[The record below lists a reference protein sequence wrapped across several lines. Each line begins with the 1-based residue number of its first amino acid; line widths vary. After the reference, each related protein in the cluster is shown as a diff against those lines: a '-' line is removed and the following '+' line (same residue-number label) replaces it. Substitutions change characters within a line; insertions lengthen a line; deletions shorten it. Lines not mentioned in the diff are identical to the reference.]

1 MPRLGAHMSIA
12 GGVSQALVRGH
23 SIGCEA
29 IQIFT
34 KNQRRWAEPEIPPE
48 EIVAFKRLQAE
59 TGIHPIVS
67 HGSYL
72 LNLGSPD
79 DELWQRS
86 VDSLIREL
94 ERCEALGVPYMNVHP
109 GSHVGSGEEAGLRR
123 IAQGL
128 DAVHS
133 ATPGYRV
140 MTLLET
146 TAGQG
151 SNLGYTFGQ
160 LARIIEMVAHPKRM
174 GVCLDT
180 CHTFAAGYEL
190 RTREGYEA
198 TFDEL
203 EELIGLERLRV
214 FHLNGSQ
221 GGLGS
226 RVDRHTHINE
236 GKLGLEAFR
245 MLLNDPRF
253 GDHPM
258 LLETPKGKEMEE
270 DVMNLAILRKAAGI
284 D

>member
-12 GGVSQALVRGH
+12 GGVSQALVRGQ
-23 SIGCEA
+23 SIGCES

-34 KNQRRWAEPEIPPE
+34 KNQRRWADPELRPE
-48 EIVAFKRLQAE
+48 EIQAFKRLQAE

-67 HGSYL
+67 HNSYL
-72 LNLGSPD
+72 VNIGSPD
-79 DELWQRS
+79 DKSWRRS

-94 ERCEALGVPYMNVHP
+94 DRCEALGVPYMNMHP
-109 GSHVGSGEEAGLRR
+109 GSHLGSGEETSLKR
-123 IAQGL
+123 IARGL
-128 DAVHS
+128 DRAHS
-133 ATPGYRV
+133 ATSGYEV

-160 LARIIEMVAHPKRM
+160 LARIIEMVAHPERM
-174 GVCLDT
+174 GVCVDT
-180 CHTFAAGYEL
+180 CHIFAAGYEL

-198 TFDEL
+198 TFREL
-203 EELIGLERLRV
+203 EELVGLQRLKA
-214 FHLNGSQ
+214 FHLNGSK
-221 GGLGS
+221 GELGS

-236 GKLGLEAFR
+236 GELGLEAFR

-258 LLETPKGKEMEE
+258 LLETPKGKQMKE
-270 DVMNLAILRKAAGI
+270 DAMNLAILRSLLE
-284 D
+284 

>member
-12 GGVSQALVRGH
+12 GGISQALVRGH

-34 KNQRRWAEPEIPPE
+34 KNQRRWAEPEIPPA
-48 EIVAFKRLQAE
+48 EIAAFKRLQAE

-67 HGSYL
+67 HNSYL
-72 LNLGSPD
+72 INLGSPD
-79 DELWQRS
+79 DELQWRS
-86 VDSLIREL
+86 VESLIREL
-94 ERCEALGVPYMNVHP
+94 ERCEALGVPYMNMHP
-109 GSHVGSGEEAGLRR
+109 GSHKGSGEEIGLKR

-133 ATPGYRV
+133 ATPGYQV

-151 SNLGYTFGQ
+151 SDLGYTFGQ
-160 LARIIEMVAHPKRM
+160 LAGIIEMVAQPERM
-174 GVCLDT
+174 GICLDT
-180 CHTFAAGYEL
+180 CHAFAAGYEL
-190 RTREGYEA
+190 RTCEGYKA
-198 TFDEL
+198 TFAEFED
-203 EELIGLERLRV
+203 LIGLERLRA

-236 GKLGLEAFR
+236 GELGLEAFR
-245 MLLNDPRF
+245 MLLNDPCF
-253 GDHPM
+253 EDLPM
-258 LLETPKGKEMEE
+258 LLETPKGRKMEE
-270 DVMNLAILRKAAGI
+270 DVMNLAILRSLLE
-284 D
+284 

>member
-1 MPRLGAHMSIA
+1 MPRLGAHMSIT

-34 KNQRRWAEPEIPPE
+34 KNQRRWAEPDIPPE
-48 EIVAFKRLQAE
+48 EIAAFRQLQAE
-59 TGIHPIVS
+59 TGIRPIVS
-67 HGSYL
+67 HDSYL
-72 LNLGSPD
+72 INLGSPD
-79 DELWQRS
+79 DELWLRS

-94 ERCEALGVPYMNVHP
+94 ARCETLGVSYMNMHP

-123 IAQGL
+123 IARGL
-128 DAVHS
+128 DAVHR
-133 ATPGYRV
+133 ATPGYQV

-151 SNLGYTFGQ
+151 SDLGSTFGQ
-160 LARIIEMVAHPKRM
+160 LAYIMEMVAQPERM

-190 RTREGYEA
+190 RTHEGYEA
-198 TFDEL
+198 TFAQL
-203 EELIGLERLRV
+203 EELIGLERLKAI
-214 FHLNGSQ
+214 HLNGSQ

-226 RVDRHTHINE
+226 RLDRHTHTNE
-236 GKLGLEAFR
+236 GELGLEAFR

-253 GDHPM
+253 EDRPM
-258 LLETPKGKEMEE
+258 LLETPKGKGMEE
-270 DVMNLAILRKAAGI
+270 DIMNLAILRSLLE
-284 D
+284 